1 MIGYLF
7 FTKIVISNHMQNL
20 AKHLKSTRFKLMLLI
35 VVALALSLAS
45 VGFYSFFLSQPS
57 VQASPSLTD
66 PSGDVL
72 VSAGTSYPAMIDI
85 VGAKLET
92 TGNTLNVTIT
102 LKDNVSSLSDGET
115 ASWTA
120 IVILENSTD
129 ALNTYQ
135 FQELT
140 NSSGMFGSIQDLQ
153 SGNVTSCQVSS
164 AGNSLGLSAVVN
176 EFQLATKAEWKIN
189 SSYQMLSGDQ
199 VTSSASDSAPDIG
212 LQTTIITG

>member
-1 MIGYLF
+1 
-7 FTKIVISNHMQNL
+7 MQNL

>member
-1 MIGYLF
+1 
-7 FTKIVISNHMQNL
+7 MQSL
-20 AKHLKSTRFKLMLLI
+20 ANHLKSTRFKLILLI

-45 VGFYSFFLSQPS
+45 VGFYSFFLGQSS
-57 VQASPSLTD
+57 VQASPSFTD

-92 TGNTLNVTIT
+92 PGNTLNVTIS
-102 LKDNVSSLSDGET
+102 LKDKVSSLSEVET

-120 IVILENSTD
+120 IVILENATD
-129 ALNTYQ
+129 ALKTYQ
-135 FQELT
+135 FQTVT
-140 NSSGMFGSIQDLQ
+140 NSSGTFGSIQDLQ
-153 SGNVTSCQVSS
+153 SGNVTSCQVSI

-199 VTSSASDSAPDIG
+199 VTAIASDSAPDIG
-212 LQTTIITG
+212 LQTTLIVG